1 MDHMVKYGWL
11 FIGIAVKEAML
22 QAIMEKTI
30 IPHLILFILIQII
43 FHQIIVMLILL
54 TRTSSF

>member
-1 MDHMVKYGWL
+1 MVKYGWL

-22 QAIMEKTI
+22 QTLMEKTI